1 MYLIA
6 GLGNPGKEYEM
17 TRHNIGFHTI
27 DYMADKYNVKVNK
40 LKYKAL
46 YGEAR
51 IGTEK
56 VILIK
61 PQTYM
66 NNSGESL
73 MDFVSFFKVPAE
85 NLIVISDDVSLDCG
99 RIRVRAK
106 GSAGGHNG
114 LKSIIYLL
122 QSDEFPRVR
131 IGVGSPEH
139 DMVNHVLGRFSKEQ
153 IPVMED
159 AMERAVCAVEEIIK
173 NGVPSAMNKYN
184 AAVKI

>member
-6 GLGNPGKEYEM
+6 GLGNPGREYEM
-17 TRHNIGFHTI
+17 TRHNIGFITI
-27 DYMADKYNVKVNK
+27 DYLADKYNVKVNK

-46 YGEAR
+46 YGETR
-51 IGTEK
+51 IAQEK
-56 VILIK
+56 VLLIK

-73 MDFVSFFKVPAE
+73 IDFVNFFKVPIE
-85 NLIVISDDVSLDCG
+85 NLIVISDDVSLDYG
-99 RIRVRAK
+99 RIRVRGK

-122 QSDEFPRVR
+122 NSDEFPRVK

-139 DMVNHVLGRFSKEQ
+139 DMVNHVLGRFPKEKM
-153 IPVMED
+153 PAMED
-159 AMERAVCAVEEIIK
+159 AVERAMGAVEEIIAH
-173 NGVPSAMNKYN
+173 GVPSAMNKFN
-184 AAVKI
+184 GTGK

>member
-17 TRHNIGFHTI
+17 TRHNIGFVTI
-27 DYMADKYNVKVNK
+27 DYLADKYNVKVNK

-51 IGTEK
+51 IGAEK
-56 VILIK
+56 VLLIK

-73 MDFVSFFKVPAE
+73 MDFVNFFKVPVE
-85 NLIVISDDVSLDCG
+85 NLIVISDDVTLDYG
-99 RIRVRAK
+99 RIRVRGK

-122 QSDEFPRVR
+122 GSDEFPRVK
-131 IGVGSPEH
+131 IGVGAPEH
-139 DMVNHVLGRFSKEQ
+139 DMVNHVLGRFPKER

-159 AMERAVCAVEEIIK
+159 AIERAMGAVEEIISR
-173 NGVPSAMNKYN
+173 GVPSAMNKFN
-184 AAVKI
+184 GTGK

>member
-1 MYLIA
+1 MYIVA

-17 TRHNIGFHTI
+17 TRHNIGFITI
-27 DYMADKYNVKVNK
+27 DYLADKYNVKVNK

-46 YGEAR
+46 YGETR
-51 IGTEK
+51 IGSEK
-56 VILIK
+56 VLFVK

-73 MDFVSFFKVPAE
+73 IDFVNFYKVPIE
-85 NLIVISDDVSLDCG
+85 NLIIISDDVDLDYG

-122 QSDEFPRVR
+122 NSDQFPRVK
-131 IGVGSPEH
+131 IGVGAPEH
-139 DMVNHVLGRFSKEQ
+139 DMINHVLGRFPKEKM
-153 IPVMED
+153 PDMED
-159 AMERAVCAVEEIIK
+159 AVERAVLAVEEIITA
-173 NGVPSAMNKYN
+173 GVPSAMNKYN
-184 AAVKI
+184 GAKK

>member
-17 TRHNIGFHTI
+17 TRHNIGFVTI
-27 DYMADKYNVKVNK
+27 DYLADKYNVKVNK

-46 YGEAR
+46 YGETR

-56 VILIK
+56 VLLIK

-73 MDFVSFFKVPAE
+73 IDFVNFFKVPIE
-85 NLIVISDDVSLDCG
+85 NLIVISDDVTLDYG
-99 RIRVRAK
+99 RIRVRGK

-114 LKSIIYLL
+114 LKSIVYLL
-122 QSDEFPRVR
+122 GSDKFPRVK
-131 IGVGSPEH
+131 IGVGAPEH
-139 DMVNHVLGRFSKEQ
+139 DMINHVLGRFPKDQ

-159 AMERAVCAVEEIIK
+159 AIERAMGAVEEIISR
-173 NGVPSAMNKYN
+173 GVPSAMNRFNGSGK
-184 AAVKI
+184 